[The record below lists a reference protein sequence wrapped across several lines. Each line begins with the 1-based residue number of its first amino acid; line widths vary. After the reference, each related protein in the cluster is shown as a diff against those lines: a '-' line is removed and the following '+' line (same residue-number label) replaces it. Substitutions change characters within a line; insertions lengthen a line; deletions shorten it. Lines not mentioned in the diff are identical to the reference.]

1 MASAYSR
8 RFAGAPGDDHVGAA
22 MWYQQCAGAS
32 GWGGGWGPAPAVE
45 RAGRPEAAMP
55 RRAAQTDIG
64 ARLTQTANAAG
75 DACSDEVALSRRVD
89 PALAQAFAKAWAGLW
104 VTTGPCQHFYRK
116 EFDLAHVRDARL
128 ARNLTQ
134 VEAMLA
140 PTHDEGVRYGAAT
153 ANRPA
158 TATATANANASA
170 AASAAIATAIDVDVD
185 PICRD
190 IARWIDT
197 VAATGDR
204 GWHFRAARDALSLVG
219 NLSLLAII
227 AACFYQ
233 EEGATGDDGTPDTG
247 RGASIANTPF
257 GVPWADWTLLA
268 FEGAKGVMTQS
279 LGSPTLIRH
288 HAVDEV
294 LKRMDAGC
302 RLLEACV
309 VPPAPS
315 PSTPSSWRGALATL
329 TRSRDVA
336 TLFTFANTAV
346 PPARLGLWMPSW
358 FASESSASSGTDSY
372 RGMLRVAG
380 LMLDSCRAVT
390 SLLGTWARN
399 AVFTLDAGD
408 LTRRW
413 ASLCEQLAT
422 VSADDQAAVL
432 DRVDRVTQLSMY
444 CDTPLL
450 TAIASSE
457 ALRERLLACGESLTA
472 NDIAAACVAF
482 NVQCHTSCV
491 DGHRYLSLDPA
502 ESPWGYRWKGEA
514 WQCGGA
520 TPVRTSYRL
529 LLLYQHWSA
538 ALLERAVSSCG
549 TSAAQATEV
558 SPNDRRTDP
567 PGVTRTR
574 SGVAHVDIES
584 TWV

>member
-1 MASAYSR
+1 
-8 RFAGAPGDDHVGAA
+8 
-22 MWYQQCAGAS
+22 
-32 GWGGGWGPAPAVE
+32 
-45 RAGRPEAAMP
+45 MP
-55 RRAAQTDIG
+55 CRAARTDIG
-64 ARLTQTANAAG
+64 ARLTQTANTAG
-75 DACSDEVALSRRVD
+75 DARSDGVVLSRRVD

-116 EFDLAHVRDARL
+116 EFDLAHARDARL
-128 ARNLTQ
+128 ARNVAQ

-140 PTHDEGVRYGAAT
+140 PTHDEGVHYGT
-153 ANRPA
+153 ANASRPA
-158 TATATANANASA
+158 TATATATVNVDANANANANANASA
-170 AASAAIATAIDVDVD
+170 TATPTAIKVDVD
-185 PICRD
+185 PMCRD

-204 GWHFRAARDALSLVG
+204 GWHFRAARDALSLMG

-227 AACFYQ
+227 AACFYR
-233 EEGATGDDGTPDTG
+233 EEGAPGDDGTPGAG

-268 FEGAKGVMTQS
+268 FEGAKGVVTQS

-315 PSTPSSWRGALATL
+315 PDAPSSWRGTLSTLSTL
-329 TRSRDVA
+329 TRARDVA

-358 FASESSASSGTDSY
+358 FASEPSPSSGTDGY
-372 RGMLRVAG
+372 RGILRVAG

-399 AVFTLDAGD
+399 AVFTLDAQD

-413 ASLCEQLAT
+413 EALCERLAT
-422 VSADDQAAVL
+422 VSADDQATVL
-432 DRVDRVTQLSMY
+432 DRVDRVTQLSTH

-450 TAIASSE
+450 AAIASSE

-482 NVQCHTSCV
+482 DVQCHASCV
-491 DGHRYLSLDPA
+491 DGHRYLSLNPA
-502 ESPWGYRWKGEA
+502 ESPWGYRWQGEA

-538 ALLERAVSSCG
+538 ALLERVVSSCG
-549 TSAAQATEV
+549 TPAAQATEV
-558 SPNDRRTDP
+558 SPNDRPTVP

>member
-1 MASAYSR
+1 
-8 RFAGAPGDDHVGAA
+8 

-32 GWGGGWGPAPAVE
+32 GWGGAWSTAQAAE
-45 RAGRPEAAMP
+45 RAGRREATTP
-55 RRAAQTDIG
+55 RRDARAELGAGLAQ
-64 ARLTQTANAAG
+64 AANAAG
-75 DACSDEVALSRRVD
+75 HVRRDEAAVSRHVD
-89 PALAQAFAKAWAGLW
+89 PALARAFAKAWAGLW

-116 EFDLAHVRDARL
+116 EFDLAHARDARL
-128 ARNLTQ
+128 ARNAAQ

-140 PTHDEGVRYGAAT
+140 PTHDEGPPYGT
-153 ANRPA
+153 TTGNCVG
-158 TATATANANASA
+158 TATASRAARANANVHADTDANANAFS
-170 AASAAIATAIDVDVD
+170 SATAIDVDVD
-185 PICRD
+185 PTCRD
-190 IARWIDT
+190 IARWIDA

-204 GWHFRAARDALSLVG
+204 GWHFRAARDALSLAG

-233 EEGATGDDGTPDTG
+233 EGATGDDGAPVAG

-309 VPPAPS
+309 LPSAPPPEA
-315 PSTPSSWRGALATL
+315 PSSWRGTLATL
-329 TRSRDVA
+329 TRARDVA

-346 PPARLGLWMPSW
+346 PPARLGLWIPSW
-358 FASESSASSGTDSY
+358 FASEPSQSSGADGY
-372 RGMLRVAG
+372 RGVLRVAG

-399 AVFTLDAGD
+399 AVFTLDARD

-413 ASLCEQLAT
+413 ASLCERLAT

-432 DRVDRVTQLSMY
+432 DRVERVTQLATH
-444 CDTPLL
+444 CDTSLL
-450 TAIASSE
+450 AAIASSE
-457 ALRERLLACGESLTA
+457 ALRERLLGCGESLTA
-472 NDIAAACVAF
+472 NDMAAACDAF
-482 NVQCHTSCV
+482 DVPCHASCV
-491 DGHRYLSLDPA
+491 DGHRYLSLHPA

-538 ALLERAVSSCG
+538 ALLERVVSSCG
-549 TSAAQATEV
+549 TPVAQAPEV
-558 SPNDRRTDP
+558 SPDDRPADP
-567 PGVTRTR
+567 PGVARTR

>member
-1 MASAYSR
+1 
-8 RFAGAPGDDHVGAA
+8 
-22 MWYQQCAGAS
+22 
-32 GWGGGWGPAPAVE
+32 
-45 RAGRPEAAMP
+45 MP

-116 EFDLAHVRDARL
+116 EFDLAHARDARL
-128 ARNLTQ
+128 ACNAAQ
-134 VEAMLA
+134 VEAMLV
-140 PTHDEGVRYGAAT
+140 PTHNEGLHCGTASGTAMGTGTAA
-153 ANRPA
+153 ANRA
-158 TATATANANASA
+158 VNANANANANASA
-170 AASAAIATAIDVDVD
+170 TAIDVD
-185 PICRD
+185 PTCRD
-190 IARWIDT
+190 IARWIDA

-204 GWHFRAARDALSLVG
+204 GWHFRAARDALSLAG
-219 NLSLLAII
+219 NLSLLAVI

-233 EEGATGDDGTPDTG
+233 EEGATGDDGAPVAG

-309 VPPAPS
+309 VPSAP
-315 PSTPSSWRGALATL
+315 PPEAPSSWRGALATL

-358 FASESSASSGTDSY
+358 FASESSASSRTDSY

-399 AVFTLDAGD
+399 AVFTRDAQD

-413 ASLCEQLAT
+413 ESLCERLAT
-422 VSADDQAAVL
+422 VLADDRATVL
-432 DRVDRVTQLSMY
+432 DRVDRVTQLSAH

-450 TAIASSE
+450 AAIASSE
-457 ALRERLLACGESLTA
+457 GVRERLLACGESLTA
-472 NDIAAACVAF
+472 NDIAATCDAF
-482 NVQCHTSCV
+482 DVQCHTSCV
-491 DGHRYLSLDPA
+491 DGHRYLSLNPA

-538 ALLERAVSSCG
+538 ALLERVVSSCG
-549 TSAAQATEV
+549 APAAQATEV
-558 SPNDRRTDP
+558 SPNDRPTDP